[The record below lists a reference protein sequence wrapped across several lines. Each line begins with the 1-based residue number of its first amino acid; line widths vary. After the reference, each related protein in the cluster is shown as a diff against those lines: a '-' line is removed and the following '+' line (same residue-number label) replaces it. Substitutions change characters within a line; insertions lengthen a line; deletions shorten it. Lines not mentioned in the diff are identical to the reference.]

1 MSAGGADSSSNS
13 MTRVLH
19 AAAECYP
26 LAKTGGLGDVIGA
39 LSLAQRRQG
48 LDARVAL
55 PGYRGLAQR
64 LEGTREVAAFE
75 VQGFDFTVVEGRL
88 PGSGVEG
95 ALPVYLLACGALYD
109 RDGGPYRDAQGQEFS
124 DNILRFACFAEGVAR
139 LACSTA
145 AGFLPQLVHLHDW
158 QAAAAAAW
166 LKEPGAARP
175 ATVYTIHNL
184 AYQGTFDH
192 AMFERLGLPRHW
204 WSPQGLEA
212 WGQGSL
218 MKAGIQFADRVST
231 VSPGYAR
238 EILTP
243 EYGCGLDGS
252 LRTRAAD
259 LSGIIN
265 GIDTA
270 VWDPRIDPALYSNY
284 SVDDAGLG
292 KAVNK
297 SAVQEELGLE
307 RSEAPLVVFIGR
319 LAEQKG
325 ADLILAAQEEL
336 LKLPAQYVLLAA
348 GEAEL
353 ERRCRAFA
361 AAAPP
366 GRVQVRIAHDE
377 HLAHR
382 LTAAA
387 DLLLMPSRYEP
398 CGLNQM
404 YAQRYGTVPVVRA
417 TGGLADTVVD
427 ATAASLADGSA
438 SGVHFRDAD
447 PGGVLYGV
455 RHALELI
462 GDADIRRG
470 LRRAGMERDFS
481 WQRSAGEYLDLYRS
495 LPGVA
500 ALTR

>member
-1 MSAGGADSSSNS
+1 MSAGDADPSSKLA
-13 MTRVLH
+13 TRVLH
-19 AAAECYP
+19 AAAECFP

-55 PGYRGLAQR
+55 PAYRGLAGR
-64 LEGTREVAAFE
+64 LQGTCEVTAFR
-75 VQGFDFTVVEGRL
+75 VQGFTFSVLLGRL
-88 PGSGVEG
+88 GGDAG
-95 ALPVYLLACGALYD
+95 LPVYLLACAELFD
-109 RDGGPYRDAQGQEFS
+109 RGGDPYRDEQGREFD
-124 DNILRFACFAEGVAR
+124 DNILRFGCFAEAVAR
-139 LACSTA
+139 LAGSA
-145 AGFLPQLVHLHDW
+145 EAGFLPQLVHLHDW

-166 LKEPGAARP
+166 LKEPGGARP

-184 AYQGTFDH
+184 AYQGTFDQ
-192 AMFERLGLPRHW
+192 ALFERLGLPRHW

-212 WGQGSL
+212 WGQGSF
-218 MKAGIQFADRVST
+218 MKAGIQFADRITT

-238 EILTP
+238 EIRTA

-252 LRTRAAD
+252 LRAREAQ
-259 LSGIIN
+259 LGGIVN

-284 SVDDAGLG
+284 GSDDAGPG

-297 SAVQEELGLE
+297 SALQEELGLD
-307 RSEAPLVVFIGR
+307 RSEAPLLVFIGR
-319 LAEQKG
+319 LAQQKG
-325 ADLILAAQEEL
+325 ADLILDAHEEL

-348 GEAEL
+348 GEAGL
-353 ERRCRAFA
+353 EQRCRAFA
-361 AAAPP
+361 AAAPA

-427 ATAASLADGSA
+427 ATAATLADGSA

-447 PGGVLYGV
+447 AGGVLYGV

-462 GDADIRRG
+462 ADADIRQRM
-470 LRRAGMERDFS
+470 RRAGMERDFS
-481 WQRSAGEYLDLYRS
+481 WQRSAAEYLGLYRS
-495 LPGVA
+495 LLGEA
-500 ALTR
+500 GLTG